1 MSSVVSVPVRSVS
14 TQTDMTAPDLS
25 LIFSLKGAA
34 AAEASAGRKRWW
46 SHRSRRG
53 ATGSQPASP
62 EEQQA
67 RSSGGAAAAAAAE
80 ELHPDVWPP
89 LPHKYFW
96 TLAEKYGRQSYRP
109 RSYKYEVK
117 ALDCDAEE
125 MSAWAR
131 HRFGLFLEERCL
143 HDWWTYARH
152 GQLPWPVEQGTTF
165 EKYDFSG
172 SQLELD
178 PLDAEVVYHGT
189 YPECFCRTSYFGL
202 QDSSQRNGLGHDC
215 RTTFD
220 ALFTAESME
229 HAMHYA
235 WPANFLQD
243 NLYYGLLFELVIDK
257 RRVFQRRRGEV
268 LVPAKFA
275 RIRAL
280 YLLTNL
286 WIRESGHKC
295 AEWDP
300 SLEFLPVCLKR
311 RQGQLLMPYAARES
325 PWHN

>member
-1 MSSVVSVPVRSVS
+1 MNSVVSVRAVS
-14 TQTDMTAPDLS
+14 TQTDITAPDLS
-25 LIFSLKGAA
+25 LIFSLKG
-34 AAEASAGRKRWW
+34 GRQRRR
-46 SHRSRRG
+46 SQRSLGVSSRRG

-80 ELHPDVWPP
+80 DLAHPDLWPP
-89 LPHKYFW
+89 LPRKYFL
-96 TLAEKYGRQSYRP
+96 TLAKNFGRHSRRP
-109 RSYKYEVK
+109 KSYKYEVK
-117 ALDCDAEE
+117 ALACDAGS

-131 HRFGLFLEERCL
+131 YRFGLFLKERLL
-143 HDWWTYARH
+143 HDRWAHARN
-152 GQLPWPVEQGTTF
+152 GELQWPMGQGTTY
-165 EKYDFSG
+165 EKYEFMG

-189 YPECFCRTSYFGL
+189 YPECFCRMSYCGL
-202 QDSSQRNGLGHDC
+202 QESSQHNGLGHDC
-215 RTTFD
+215 RTKFD
-220 ALFTAESME
+220 AAFTADAME

-243 NLYYGLLFELVIDK
+243 NLYYGLLFELEIDK
-257 RRVFQRRRGEV
+257 QHVLERRKGEV

-275 RIRAL
+275 RIRAV

-286 WIRESGHKC
+286 WIREGGEKC

-311 RQGQLLMPYAARES
+311 RQGQLLTPDAARKTA
-325 PWHN
+325 WHNW

>member
-34 AAEASAGRKRWW
+34 AAEASAGRKRRW
-46 SHRSRRG
+46 SHRSRKG

-67 RSSGGAAAAAAAE
+67 RSSGGAAAAAAVE

-89 LPHKYFW
+89 LPHKYFL

-131 HRFGLFLEERCL
+131 HRFGLFLQERCL
-143 HDWWTYARH
+143 HALWTYARH
-152 GQLPWPVEQGTTF
+152 GELPWPMGGTTF

-178 PLDAEVVYHGT
+178 PLHAEVVYHGT

-235 WPANFLQD
+235 WPANFLLD

-257 RRVFQRRRGEV
+257 RHVLQRRRGEV

-275 RIRAL
+275 HIRAL

-295 AEWDP
+295 AVWDP

-311 RQGQLLMPYAARES
+311 SQGQLLTPYAARKTA
-325 PWHN
+325 WHN